1 MVPHLANFD
10 QSNRV
15 TDQNT
20 SNIWGKNPLPIKFL
34 PLLERKP
41 AKISCERKKIM
52 WATKLAKNRK
62 ARGKRRER
70 EKKIEIDSQKKETNK
85 QVQILAYAH
94 AQKTQKVLCF
104 IQLAE
109 NYVLSVGNI
118 FFSHSHANWPKNG
131 SKRRIWSKMRFFF
144 AKSWMTAKG

>member
-1 MVPHLANFD
+1 LTNPD
-10 QSNRV
+10 RV

-52 WATKLAKNRK
+52 WATKLAKNIK

-70 EKKIEIDSQKKETNK
+70 EKK
-85 QVQILAYAH
+85 
-94 AQKTQKVLCF
+94 
-104 IQLAE
+104 
-109 NYVLSVGNI
+109 
-118 FFSHSHANWPKNG
+118 
-131 SKRRIWSKMRFFF
+131 SK
-144 AKSWMTAKG
+144 